1 MKSYGK
7 IVVILLLLS
16 IFWVYVVLN
25 LLYAVFLNNEMSKLL
40 LYNYSIQLKFIYLFG
55 AVLIASYFWLIFV
68 KKNNE
73 LN

>member
-7 IVVILLLLS
+7 IVLILLLLS
-16 IFWVYVVLN
+16 LFWVYVVLN
-25 LLYAVFLNNEMSKLL
+25 LLYAVFLNNEVSKLL
-40 LYNYSIQLKFIYLFG
+40 FYNYSIQLKFIYLFG

-73 LN
+73 FN

>member
-7 IVVILLLLS
+7 IVLILLLLS
-16 IFWVYVVLN
+16 LFWVYVVLN
-25 LLYAVFLNNEMSKLL
+25 LLYAVFLNNEAVKLL
-40 LYNYSIQLKFIYLFG
+40 MNSYSVQLKFIYLFG
-55 AVLIASYFWLIFV
+55 IGLIVSYFLMIFV

>member
-7 IVVILLLLS
+7 IVLILLLLS
-16 IFWVYVVLN
+16 LFWVYVVLN
-25 LLYAVFLNNEMSKLL
+25 LLYAVFLNNEAVKLL
-40 LYNYSIQLKFIYLFG
+40 MNSYSVQLKFIYLLG
-55 AVLIASYFWLIFV
+55 IGLIVSYFLLIFA

>member
-7 IVVILLLLS
+7 IVIIMLLLS
-16 IFWVYVVLN
+16 LFWVYVVLN
-25 LLYAVFLNNEMSKLL
+25 LLYAVFLNNETVKLL
-40 LYNYSIQLKFIYLFG
+40 MNSYSVQLKFIYLLG
-55 AVLIASYFWLIFV
+55 IGLIVSYFLLIFA

>member
-7 IVVILLLLS
+7 IVIIMLLLS
-16 IFWVYVVLN
+16 LFWVYIVLN
-25 LLYAVFLNNEMSKLL
+25 LVYVIFFNNETVKLL
-40 LYNYSIQLKFIYLFG
+40 MNSYSVQLKFIYLLG
-55 AVLIASYFWLIFV
+55 IGLIVSYFLLIFA

>member
-7 IVVILLLLS
+7 IVLILLLLS
-16 IFWVYVVLN
+16 LFWVYVVLN